1 MEIKKTKIE
10 GLFILEPKVFGDD
23 RGYFIEAYKESFFK
37 ENFPKLKFN
46 QVNES
51 KSSKGVLRGIHFQ
64 KPPLDQTKLCRVI
77 LGEVLDVAVD
87 LRKDSQTYGMYE
99 SFRLSGDNKKQL
111 LIPSGFGHGFVVLSD
126 FAVFQYYV
134 DNPYSPEHEDGLIYN
149 DADLNIDWE
158 IDNSLIK
165 LSERDNFLDTL
176 KIKKDKDE

>member
-1 MEIKKTKIE
+1 LEIKKTKIE

-46 QVNES
+46 QVNET

-134 DNPYSPEHEDGLIYN
+134 DNPYSPEHEGGLIYN